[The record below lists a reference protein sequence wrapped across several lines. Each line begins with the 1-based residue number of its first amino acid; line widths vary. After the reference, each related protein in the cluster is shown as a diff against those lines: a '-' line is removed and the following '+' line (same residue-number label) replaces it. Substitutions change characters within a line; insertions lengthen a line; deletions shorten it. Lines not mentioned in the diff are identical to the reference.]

1 MNVFI
6 TITVTHTDKCNQPLH
21 IMHTEKYS
29 FTHLVVK
36 DLGEDAHCF
45 LWIIYLYTSV
55 LGRLS
60 FRKIASVHII

>member
-29 FTHLVVK
+29 FTRLVVK

-45 LWIIYLYTSV
+45 LFEWIQHHFLDH
-55 LGRLS
+55 L
-60 FRKIASVHII
+60 FVHICIRQAFI